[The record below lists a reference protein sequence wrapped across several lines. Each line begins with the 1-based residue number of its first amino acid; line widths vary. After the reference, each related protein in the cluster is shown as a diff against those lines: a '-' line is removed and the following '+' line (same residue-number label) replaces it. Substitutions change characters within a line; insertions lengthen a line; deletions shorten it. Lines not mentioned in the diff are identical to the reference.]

1 MRGGAGGVCCV
12 DVQEF
17 WPVLDFSKRIQRG
30 EKAQDGMLAVIVL
43 GTDRGRQVQGDWGG
57 TLRWGRT
64 GRAAC
69 RNQGGGVASKVG
81 RDQQSY
87 TGHRR

>member
-57 TLRWGRT
+57 TLR
-64 GRAAC
+64 AAC
-69 RNQGGGVASKVG
+69 RNQGGGVASKAG